1 LQKDTVAQ
9 GYGKLQKGTEVAKGY
24 WDYYNS
30 KFARKKGDNSI
41 YEVCSKLYRNDAIS
55 RKVHIVARLREDKK

>member
-1 LQKDTVAQ
+1 MQKDTVAK

-30 KFARKKGDNSI
+30 KFARKKDDISI
-41 YEVCSKLYRNDAIS
+41 YLKDGSSLIVDTTVS
-55 RKVHIVARLREDKK
+55 RRL

>member
-1 LQKDTVAQ
+1 LQKDTVAK

-30 KFARKKGDNSI
+30 KFARKKDDKFNIRTAHRRHYGTVS
-41 YEVCSKLYRNDAIS
+41 C
-55 RKVHIVARLREDKK
+55 RL